1 MTFYDLLDLI
11 GGLAIFLFGMT
22 MMNNNLTAFAGS
34 KLRYL
39 MQMLTKTKP
48 RGYLTGLGVTILNQS
63 SSATTVLE
71 CVLVSAGLLT
81 FTQSIPI
88 TLGAELGSTVLGQLF
103 AFPKITS
110 IAPLFISAGFFAFL
124 FAKNRRRKSLANTI
138 LGFGLLFMGMR
149 MMSHAVEPLKTSAAF
164 LEAMSKTEKPLLGIL
179 IGLVF
184 TMIIQSSGATSGL
197 VIAMAIAGTISL
209 KQAVP
214 INLGASIG
222 TCITA
227 ILGSLN
233 LNREA
238 KRTAYIHVLFQVI
251 GVTFAFI
258 LLSIQLRGEPVYL
271 LMAKEAARLVSGSPD
286 NLARQIAMAH
296 TLMPLLNLLVVIPAL
311 PLILRF
317 FNTLFPPAPEKE
329 EFGAMYLNDTLL
341 TEPSVAL
348 FQVKRELLRIKPI
361 LINMLSGCQTV
372 LETRDLDLAKSIK
385 NQDKMID
392 TLRKQIVAFL
402 TKIAR
407 QPLSEYESKLQVA
420 YLFIASELENLGDV
434 IEMSIIDRIK
444 KLINKNLSFSE
455 EGMSDIYEMMRLVEH
470 NINAVMEALEK
481 DDTERVCNVLKDA
494 KRWGEAQKKYRLRHF
509 QRLNEGIQE
518 SLETTEIHMDL
529 LNHLQRIN
537 RHVYHIAETIGECSL
552 LGNTDTS
559 GT

>member
-1 MTFYDLLDLI
+1 MKFYNVLDLV
-11 GGLAIFLFGMT
+11 GGLAIFLFGLT
-22 MMNNNLTAFAGS
+22 MMNSNLTAFAGS

-39 MQMLTKTKP
+39 MQTLTKTKP
-48 RGYLTGLGVTILNQS
+48 RGYLTGLGITILNQS

-81 FTQSIPI
+81 FAQSIPI

-103 AFPKITS
+103 AFPKITNF
-110 IAPLFISAGFFAFL
+110 APLFVSAGFFSYL

-138 LGFGLLFMGMR
+138 LGFGLLFMGMH
-149 MMSHAVEPLKTSAAF
+149 MMSHAVEPLKTSPAF
-164 LEAMSKTEKPLLGIL
+164 MQAMARTEKPLLGIL

-184 TMIIQSSGATSGL
+184 TMIVQSSGATSGL

-238 KRTAYIHVLFQVI
+238 KRTAYIHVLFQTI
-251 GVTFAFI
+251 GVILAYI
-258 LLSIQLRGEPVYL
+258 LLMIPFRGEPFYL
-271 LMAKEAARLVSGSPD
+271 YLAKAAANLVSGSRE

-296 TLMPLLNLLVVIPAL
+296 TLMPLLNLVVVAPAL
-311 PLILRF
+311 PLIVRF
-317 FNTLFPPAPEKE
+317 FNMLVPPEPEKE
-329 EFGAMYLNDTLL
+329 AFGTMYLSDTLL
-341 TEPSVAL
+341 SEPSVAL
-348 FQVKRELLRIKPI
+348 FQVRRELLRMKPI
-361 LINMLSGCQTV
+361 LDSMLSGCRTV
-372 LETRDLDLAKSIK
+372 LETRDLDLAKSVK

-402 TKIAR
+402 TKVAR
-407 QPLSEYESKLQVA
+407 QPLTEYESKLQVA

-444 KLINKNLSFSE
+444 KLINKNLALSE
-455 EGMSDIYEMMRLVEH
+455 EGLSDIFEMMRLAER
-470 NINAVMEALEK
+470 NIHSVMEALEN
-481 DDTERVCNVLKDA
+481 DDPALACRLVE
-494 KRWGEAQKKYRLRHF
+494 EAQQWGKTQREYRLRHF

-537 RHVYHIAETIGECSL
+537 RHVYHNAETLAECSRM
-552 LGNTDTS
+552 NNAAE
-559 GT
+559 

>member
-1 MTFYDLLDLI
+1 MKFYNVLDLV
-11 GGLAIFLFGMT
+11 GGLAIFLFGLT
-22 MMNNNLTAFAGS
+22 MMNSNLTAFAGS

-39 MQMLTKTKP
+39 MQTLTKTKP
-48 RGYLTGLGVTILNQS
+48 RGYLTGLGITILNQS

-81 FTQSIPI
+81 FAQSIPI

-103 AFPKITS
+103 AFPKITNF
-110 IAPLFISAGFFAFL
+110 APLFVSAGFFSYL

-138 LGFGLLFMGMR
+138 LGFGLLFMGMH
-149 MMSHAVEPLKTSAAF
+149 MMSHAVEPLKTSPAF
-164 LEAMSKTEKPLLGIL
+164 MQAMARTEKPLLGIL

-184 TMIIQSSGATSGL
+184 TMIVQSSGATSGL

-238 KRTAYIHVLFQVI
+238 KRTAYIHVLFQTI
-251 GVTFAFI
+251 GVILAYI
-258 LLSIQLRGEPVYL
+258 LLMIPFRGEPFYL
-271 LMAKEAARLVSGSPD
+271 YLAKAAANLVSGSRE

-296 TLMPLLNLLVVIPAL
+296 TLMPLLNLVVVAPAL
-311 PLILRF
+311 PLIVRF
-317 FNTLFPPAPEKE
+317 FNMLVPPEPEKE
-329 EFGAMYLNDTLL
+329 AFGTMYLSDTLL
-341 TEPSVAL
+341 SEPSVAL
-348 FQVKRELLRIKPI
+348 FQVRRELLRMKPI
-361 LINMLSGCQTV
+361 LDSMLSGCRTV
-372 LETRDLDLAKSIK
+372 LETRDLDLAKSVK

-402 TKIAR
+402 TKVAR
-407 QPLSEYESKLQVA
+407 QPLTEYESKLQVA

-444 KLINKNLSFSE
+444 KLINKNLALSE
-455 EGMSDIYEMMRLVEH
+455 EGLSDIFEMMRLAER
-470 NINAVMEALEK
+470 NIHSVMEALEN
-481 DDTERVCNVLKDA
+481 DDPALACRLVE
-494 KRWGEAQKKYRLRHF
+494 EAQQWGKTQREYRLRHF

-537 RHVYHIAETIGECSL
+537 RHVYHIAETLAECSRM
-552 LGNTDTS
+552 NNAAE
-559 GT
+559 